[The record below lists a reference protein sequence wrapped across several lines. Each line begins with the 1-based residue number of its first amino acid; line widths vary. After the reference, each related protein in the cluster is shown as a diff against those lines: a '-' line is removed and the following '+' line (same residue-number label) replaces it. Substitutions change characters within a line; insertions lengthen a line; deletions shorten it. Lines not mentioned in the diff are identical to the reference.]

1 MKMPDAR
8 DRAESESL
16 DMLVDFGR
24 VCLRRRRMHAAG
36 GSKSELAG
44 VGFDGGDLV
53 AEADV
58 SVAMVDLSSPFL
70 SLFSP
75 CSIGTYDILY
85 GNLPYLS
92 MYVHHFYRLLKTLTN
107 LHYRLL
113 DIVH

>member
-58 SVAMVDLSSPFL
+58 SVAMVALSSPFL

-75 CSIGTYDILY
+75 CSIGRYDI
-85 GNLPYLS
+85 
-92 MYVHHFYRLLKTLTN
+92 VW
-107 LHYRLL
+107 
-113 DIVH
+113 

>member
-75 CSIGTYDILY
+75 CSIGRYDI
-85 GNLPYLS
+85 
-92 MYVHHFYRLLKTLTN
+92 VW
-107 LHYRLL
+107 
-113 DIVH
+113 

>member
-75 CSIGTYDILY
+75 CSIGTYDI
-85 GNLPYLS
+85 
-92 MYVHHFYRLLKTLTN
+92 VW
-107 LHYRLL
+107 
-113 DIVH
+113 

>member
-75 CSIGTYDILY
+75 CSMVRTIYCMVTCLI
-85 GNLPYLS
+85 YLCTS
-92 MYVHHFYRLLKTLTN
+92 ITFTVY
-107 LHYRLL
+107 
-113 DIVH
+113 

>member
-58 SVAMVDLSSPFL
+58 SVAMVDLSSSPFSFFV
-70 SLFSP
+70 SLFALFDRYVRY
-75 CSIGTYDILY
+75 CKVTCLIYLCTSITFTVY
-85 GNLPYLS
+85 
-92 MYVHHFYRLLKTLTN
+92 
-107 LHYRLL
+107 
-113 DIVH
+113 